1 MFEAFKRLFSK
12 PASPP
17 PAAAPVTQERIP
29 APSLMY
35 AAPAPA
41 SGPSPQQ
48 VGDKI
53 ALPLNEILSRLPIPI
68 AGLVLIRPGGTF
80 SFSASIALE
89 QLRTGAVRIPFS
101 QLRQGSPPG
110 TFANNATHDDSLI
123 DLPLPLVLA
132 AVGSGGLARRTDQKR
147 IEVPDEVKSVFGAKM
162 GKLNP
167 AAAVASAPA
176 AAPSAP
182 KPAPPAVTP
191 IPAAVVP
198 KPVTP
203 VVPPATAPRQ
213 TTSIASGSTAPKP
226 TTSIASSTAAPKP
239 ASPLPFA
246 TARPSPPTSAVAPV
260 PASEAVVT
268 TIDALSEAWPDP
280 IRHEIQQFR
289 LGSALISIPVTR
301 LEAVIKTGRVVFTW
315 AELCGWL
322 NMPMPP
328 SANGESSLELPLK
341 ILAPLFLAIPRAAKP
356 RKVVSVGENVPDLF
370 AGQSRPTAPAPTT
383 ALPAT
388 PLMAPTP
395 QVTPAGASTVLG
407 EIFGQP
413 SKMDWT
419 PAEIVQRISALTGI
433 AGALLASKDGLLV
446 AGQMPAPLKAE
457 MMAAFLPQMFT
468 HIGGRA
474 EEVELGTLRA
484 LKLTTSLGDCAVFQA
499 GELCLAV
506 FGLPGQTLPE
516 PALERIAAELAQPQH

>member
-1 MFEAFKRLFSK
+1 
-12 PASPP
+12 
-17 PAAAPVTQERIP
+17 
-29 APSLMY
+29 
-35 AAPAPA
+35 
-41 SGPSPQQ
+41 
-48 VGDKI
+48 
-53 ALPLNEILSRLPIPI
+53 
-68 AGLVLIRPGGTF
+68 
-80 SFSASIALE
+80 
-89 QLRTGAVRIPFS
+89 
-101 QLRQGSPPG
+101 
-110 TFANNATHDDSLI
+110 
-123 DLPLPLVLA
+123 
-132 AVGSGGLARRTDQKR
+132 
-147 IEVPDEVKSVFGAKM
+147 M

-191 IPAAVVP
+191 IPAAVVPKPVTPVVPPATAPKPAAPAVAPIPTAVVP